1 MPYLS
6 SVFLLGLLAASA
18 AFGWLLISRRESAK
32 RAREPVVG
40 PDDPLPLPDDLPL
53 LSVVV
58 PARNEEGSIRG
69 CVESLL
75 AQRYPRLQVIV
86 VDDES
91 ADATGDILANL
102 AGRHPGL
109 TVVRGEPLPPG
120 WIGKNYALH
129 QGVKAARGEWLLF
142 TDADTVHRPEA
153 TGRALAYAMAHGI
166 DLLSL
171 AAGQEC
177 RGFWER
183 AVQPVA
189 FQLLGLRFSFLAVN
203 DPGSPVAAANG
214 QYILVRRSAY
224 ESIGGHEA
232 IRGVLLED
240 VALARRA
247 KASGLRIHFAHAPGL
262 IRARM
267 YSSLGA
273 IWEGWTKNLF
283 ALADR
288 RAGTALLAMGFLLWG
303 AVLPYAILGAAAV
316 QAWRTAWGQG
326 SVALLVVLAA
336 AAAVVLAVQAR
347 LRGTSG
353 FRPGDA
359 WTHPVGGL
367 VIAAALAASWLAD
380 AAGRGAVWKG
390 RHYPGP

>member
-1 MPYLS
+1 MLNPS
-6 SVFLLGLLAASA
+6 SVFILGLLGASA
-18 AFGWLLISRRESAK
+18 AFGWLLIERRESAK
-32 RAREPVVG
+32 TAREPGVG
-40 PDDPLPLPDDLPL
+40 ADDPLPLPADLPL
-53 LSVVV
+53 VSVVV
-58 PARNEEGSIRG
+58 PARNEERSIRG

-91 ADATGDILANL
+91 TDATGAILADL
-102 AGRHPGL
+102 AGRCPGL
-109 TVVRGEPLPPG
+109 TVIRGEPLPPG

-129 QGVKAARGEWLLF
+129 QGVKAARGEWILF
-142 TDADTVHRPEA
+142 TDADTLHQPEA
-153 TGRALAYAMAHGI
+153 AGRALAYAVAHGI

-183 AVQPVA
+183 AVQPVV

-203 DPGSPVAAANG
+203 DPRSPVAAANG
-214 QYILVRRSAY
+214 QYILVRRGAY
-224 ESIGGHEA
+224 ERIGGHEA
-232 IRGVLLED
+232 IGGVLLED

-247 KASGLRIHFAHAPGL
+247 KAAGLRIHFAHAPGL

-273 IWEGWTKNLF
+273 IWQGWTKNLF

-288 RAGTALLAMGFLLWG
+288 RAGTTLLAMGFLLWG
-303 AVLPYAILGAAAV
+303 AVLPYATLGAAAA
-316 QAWRTAWGQG
+316 QAWRTGWGLG
-326 SVALLVVLAA
+326 AVALFVLSAA
-336 AAAVVLAVQAR
+336 AATVILAVQAR
-347 LRGTSG
+347 LRGRSG

-359 WTHPVGGL
+359 WTHPVGSSL
-367 VIAAALAASWLAD
+367 VAAALAASWLAH

-390 RHYPGP
+390 RRYR